1 MKSILYI
8 FIIGLGLMFASCSE
22 DDSLETEMSREEWLR
37 LYQAYQKD
45 SADSRHYMEILN
57 YLCSVNYPDNEEDTV
72 IVINSTYGDVLS
84 SVDTTQRYTLV
95 LSAEDA
101 ESEFIDMLDFATGD
115 KESIIEKEGTL
126 FYDMGS
132 YGSLTFHRNGR
143 HQEEAA
149 YVDVRLKSVEDFT
162 ILSYQYYI
170 EDETNASVERHF
182 RRGAVYQSQ
191 SMNDTLWL
199 CIREFNS
206 NYPSK
211 LPLLVALGGKYSKT
225 CNYNNMYYFY
235 DNMLS
240 DDEIQCFIEMYN
252 DVKTY
257 RNAIYRFLYPLYYD
271 EVAGYCKGANALK
284 LKDDTIL
291 PSSRDKITLFYGSYK
306 VSATITVGNSFGN
319 FFSFLNKSWKQYS
332 YNEVYYNELELAGGN
347 YEKHSY
353 TLNTHETGNY
363 DQSSSFVYPK
373 YGSSVSATVPLL
385 YKKLKV
391 SDKPKDVNLKQIY
404 FN

>member
-22 DDSLETEMSREEWLR
+22 DDSLEVEMSREEWLR

-211 LPLLVALGGKYSKT
+211 LPLLVALGGKDSKT

-235 DNMLS
+235 DNMLP
-240 DDEIQCFIEMYN
+240 DDEIQCFIEMYK

-291 PSSRDKITLFYGSYK
+291 PNFADFISFFYGKYK
-306 VSATITVGNSFGN
+306 VSDTFTHGSKWKSLFKKLNSD
-319 FFSFLNKSWKQYS
+319 WEYYT
-332 YNEVYYNELELAGGN
+332 YNEVYYNELALAVDTFLNFTFTLDTHLHN
-347 YEKHSY
+347 YF
-353 TLNTHETGNY
+353 

-373 YGSSVSATVPLL
+373 YDRHVNAAVPLL

-391 SDKPKDVNLKQIY
+391 NDKPKDVNLKQIY